1 MSKTSLRLPEFFSA
15 KQKPLLFFY
24 LPNEPP
30 YIMLTK
36 VAQYMSFRIFDVY
49 IVYCFDHKQH
59 NLLTFQCGLTPVW
72 IPMSSVSL
80 TYKWTTSGGKRVF
93 FGLKRAP
100 NTHIIA
106 FVV

>member
-1 MSKTSLRLPEFFSA
+1 MSKNSLRFPEFFSA

-49 IVYCFDHKQH
+49 IVYCFDHK
-59 NLLTFQCGLTPVW
+59 
-72 IPMSSVSL
+72 
-80 TYKWTTSGGKRVF
+80 
-93 FGLKRAP
+93 
-100 NTHIIA
+100 
-106 FVV
+106 